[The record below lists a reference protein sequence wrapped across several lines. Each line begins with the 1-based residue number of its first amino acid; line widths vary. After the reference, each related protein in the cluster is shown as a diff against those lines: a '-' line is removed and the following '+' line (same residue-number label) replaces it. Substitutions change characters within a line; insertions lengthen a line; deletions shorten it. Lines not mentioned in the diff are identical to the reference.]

1 MTNQWW
7 TVTLRANNGDE
18 YTHVNVSAPD
28 EASAINV
35 AIQSGS
41 WDSHTKR
48 EREDNGN
55 DNV

>member
-1 MTNQWW
+1 MNTW

-28 EASAINV
+28 EASAIDI

-41 WDSHTKR
+41 WDNSTNR
-48 EREDNGN
+48 EKE
-55 DNV
+55 

>member
-1 MTNQWW
+1 MSIW

-41 WDSHTKR
+41 WDSHIKR